1 MSYRNCSRGLEH
13 SLAIKRSP
21 GWDRWCRQRQRRRA
35 AQTLL
40 APEPDGT
47 KGWLLLAEAAWG
59 RLNLGTILVRPS
71 RYSDDAIRQQLREH
85 WLAGYVSAL
94 RDVKRE
100 RERMEEGSYE
110 AAMPR
115 ISLQEASTI
124 SHSFNEEWNR

>member
-1 MSYRNCSRGLEH
+1 MSNLKRSRGLAH

-35 AQTLL
+35 AQALL
-40 APEPDGT
+40 APEPDPT

-85 WLAGYVSAL
+85 WLAGYIAAL
-94 RDVKRE
+94 RDVQRE
-100 RERMEEGSYE
+100 RQRMEEASYE